1 MANAGRVEL
10 NVVAI
15 GEDQL
20 SAMLAKLDAQANK
33 TAETVKKAGNA
44 AQTLGEQHN
53 RAAAAVERA
62 ARQAREAGS
71 SFDSVST
78 RIGGLE
84 NAVKTSIKP
93 LDGMRSAFNL
103 IRENIGFV
111 GPLIGGLVTGVGALV
126 GALFDFEKRADP
138 TVEKLNGIAD
148 AARKSKVQFDAM
160 ATAALKAFTASE
172 ASRLNVLSI
181 EKATAAARGDIVE
194 VARLEREEGIE
205 RTKLQLSEGQRRL
218 AEANDLVTQAQKAFD
233 DTVKQEETA
242 RTELDRALD
251 TQMRAQETRNFAL
264 AEQAKARFAA
274 AEATLKVL
282 EVNRK
287 LTSTTLEQAQE
298 AALRVIDEQ
307 EAIDVLLETQRRQ
320 APKTPPTATPT
331 TTTDGGD
338 KAPKGPRS
346 PKPKPVDAGEGSII
360 RMDAEA
366 LAQIEGISAQV
377 EDASSRLAYRKA
389 FEAEQWAAVR
399 SEIDKSNESLLGFL
413 GTIEQAANAAL
424 PELGAGLQEL
434 ATITEDYSKRVDAI
448 EKQRAEGTISL
459 ADAQTKAS
467 EETTMAII
475 GGSTAVLAG
484 LAKELGGLRE
494 FYLVKAAGEIAAGV
508 ATQFTNPAESA
519 SHFTAAAL
527 YGVAAARAGGGGGG
541 GGGGAARGGG
551 GGSTNQ
557 GRPGRVQE
565 REGTSVIN
573 ISTLVADRATVR
585 RTVGAVMARRDR
597 SGYSRW
603 EGT

>member
-20 SAMLAKLDAQANK
+20 SAMLAKLDVQANK

-44 AQTLGEQHN
+44 AQTLGEQHG

-62 ARQAREAGS
+62 SKQAKDSASGFASVTDKVKGSISPFNSFRE
-71 SFDSVST
+71 V
-78 RIGGLE
+78 I
-84 NAVKTSIKP
+84 NQV
-93 LDGMRSAFNL
+93 
-103 IRENIGFV
+103 RENVMFLA
-111 GPLIGGLVTGVGALV
+111 PGLAGLAAGAV
-126 GALFDFEKRADP
+126 AL
-138 TVEKLNGIAD
+138 IAD
-148 AARKSKVQFDAM
+148 FLDTEEQLDATTQAMFDTATESAKLTTEMGKAAVAASKAARSTSDF
-160 ATAALKAFTASE
+160 
-172 ASRLNVLSI
+172 
-181 EKATAAARGDIVE
+181 AARIANLGAQA
-194 VARLEREEGIE
+194 ARLRG
-205 RTKLQLSEGQRRL
+205 
-218 AEANDLVTQAQKAFD
+218 DL
-233 DTVKQEETA
+233 
-242 RTELDRALD
+242 
-251 TQMRAQETRNFAL
+251 AL
-264 AEQAKARFAA
+264 AETFEREARAAQTQGTIKAAESQLEAADKAANEAQASLAKATKQQAELTSQANILAENIRQTEAASGLVNDRDRARLAAVGITLANVTTQVELSKRAFYDASKAAEQYAEEIVALENVEA
-274 AEATLKVL
+274 AEA
-282 EVNRK
+282 E
-287 LTSTTLEQAQE
+287 S
-298 AALRVIDEQ
+298 
-307 EAIDVLLETQRRQ
+307 QRR
-320 APKTPPTATPT
+320 PTPT
-331 TTTDGGD
+331 TPRTPGG
-338 KAPKGPRS
+338 GPRRT
-346 PKPKPVDAGEGSII
+346 PRAPVDAGEGAII

-377 EDASSRLAYRKA
+377 EDASERLRYRKEV
-389 FEAEQWAAVR
+389 EAEQWAAVR
-399 SEIDKSNESLLGFL
+399 SEIDKSNDSLLSFL

-434 ATITEDYSKRVDAI
+434 ASITEDYSKRVEAI

-508 ATQFTNPAESA
+508 ATSFTNPAESA

-551 GGSTNQ
+551 GGSNNQ

-573 ISTLVADRATVR
+573 ISTLVTDRATVR